1 MKRLLK
7 YLLPVLMAAAF
18 LGCTDDRE
26 SAVSLG
32 TVADMTLGTETH
44 AAVSSS
50 EYDFLVPR
58 PTSFT
63 SAQRVQG
70 SARRTGSVH
79 RNSLEFAKSGKIINA
94 GLRYFIQV
102 KSLIA
107 HSSLIEPAHRL
118 LYLGKLII

>member
-18 LGCTDDRE
+18 LRCADDRE
-26 SAVSLG
+26 SAVSSG
-32 TVADMTLGTETH
+32 TVADMTLGAETQT
-44 AAVSSS
+44 AVSTS

-58 PTSFT
+58 PTSFA

-70 SARRTGSVH
+70 SARRTGGVQ
-79 RNSLEFAKSGKIINA
+79 RNNIEFAKSGKIINA
-94 GLRYFIQV
+94 GLRYFIQRN
-102 KSLIA
+102 SLIV
-107 HSSLIEPAHRL
+107 HSSLIEPSHRL

>member
-18 LGCTDDRE
+18 LGCMDERE
-26 SAVSLG
+26 SVASSG
-32 TVADMTLGTETH
+32 AVADMTFGAETQ
-44 AAVSSS
+44 AAISAS
-50 EYDFLVPR
+50 EYDFLIPR
-58 PTSFT
+58 PTSFA

-70 SARRTGSVH
+70 SARRTGSFQ
-79 RNSLEFAKSGKIINA
+79 RNNLEFAKSGKVINA
-94 GLRYFIQV
+94 GLRYFIQR
-102 KSLIA
+102 KSLIV